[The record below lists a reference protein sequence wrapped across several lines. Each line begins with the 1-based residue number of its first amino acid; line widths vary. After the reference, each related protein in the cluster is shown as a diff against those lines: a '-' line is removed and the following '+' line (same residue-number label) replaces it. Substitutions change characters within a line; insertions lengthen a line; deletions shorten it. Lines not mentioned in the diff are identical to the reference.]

1 MNARTEPTLTT
12 DRLDLWQPAL
22 RDLPDLFAL
31 TLDDETRH
39 FLGSFVPS
47 EMDAFNRLHRNAG
60 SWALHGYG
68 TFMIRLRGQD
78 RIIANCGVF
87 RSHRGF
93 GGKAGLDDVAEAGWI
108 VHKDHWG
115 EGIAREA
122 MEAALAWFDDIHGG
136 QRIACMIED
145 GHKASDALARRLGF
159 VPYARHEPEAGAAL
173 ILYQRMP
180 QA

>member
-1 MNARTEPTLTT
+1 MTAALLTT
-12 DRLDLWQPAL
+12 ARFELWQPAL
-22 RDLPDLFAL
+22 RDLPDLYAL
-31 TLDDETRH
+31 TLDDETRR

-68 TFMIRLRGQD
+68 TFMVRPRGQD

-93 GGKAGLDDVAEAGWI
+93 GHGLNDVAEAGWI

-115 EGIAREA
+115 QGVAGEVMA
-122 MEAALAWFDDIHGG
+122 AALAWFDATHGR
-136 QRIACMIED
+136 QRIACMIEE
-145 GHKASDALARRLGF
+145 GHAASDALAGKLGF
-159 VPYARHEPEAGAAL
+159 VRYGRHQGETGPAL
-173 ILYQRMP
+173 VLYERLP
-180 QA
+180 